1 MVYFLGRDVSVV
13 LTTESAVAA
22 ESIGISGNKCVS
34 GDTAADA
41 GTKFAEPMDTA
52 AFSSNTAVSDLTGV
66 DISIGAMDEDITF
79 IGQKGTGKVEQKKE
93 ITVTLTRK
101 KKDNL
106 WDIIYN
112 GPTDGT
118 YLENFSG
125 TQYWGARWGLA
136 GSGVGNAALLGDGM
150 VNPKQVTGAVTTDCV
165 FGYRVHIMM
174 KSGSE
179 LISIPNCV
187 LTAYSTTLGADA
199 VQEETLEFS
208 TNQTI
213 LPSSNGTDIDIV
225 ETLVAD
231 F

>member
-34 GDTAADA
+34 GGTKVDLGTSFADA
-41 GTKFAEPMDTA
+41 MDTA

>member
-112 GPTDGT
+112 GPTNGT
-118 YLENFSG
+118 FLENFSG

-136 GSGVGNAALLGDGM
+136 GSGVGNATLLGDGM

>member
-13 LTTESAVAA
+13 ITTESAVAA
-22 ESIGISGNKCVS
+22 ESVGISGNKCVS
-34 GDTAADA
+34 GDTATDA

-52 AFSSNTAVSDLTGV
+52 AFASNTAVSDLTGV
-66 DISIGAMDEDITF
+66 DISIGAMDEDITY
-79 IGQKGTGKVEQKKE
+79 IGQKVTGKVEQKKE

-101 KKDNL
+101 KNDNL

-112 GPTDGT
+112 GPTNGT
-118 YLENFSG
+118 FLASFSG

-136 GSGVGNAALLGDGM
+136 GSGVGSATLLGDGQ
-150 VNPKQVTGAVTTDCV
+150 VNPKDVTGAVTTDTV
-165 FGYRVHIMM
+165 FGYRVHLMM

-187 LTAYSTTLGADA
+187 LTSYTTTLGADA
-199 VQEETLEFS
+199 VAEETIEFS
-208 TNQTI
+208 TQQTI
-213 LPSSNGTDIDIV
+213 LPSSNGTDIDVV
-225 ETLVAD
+225 ETLVAN